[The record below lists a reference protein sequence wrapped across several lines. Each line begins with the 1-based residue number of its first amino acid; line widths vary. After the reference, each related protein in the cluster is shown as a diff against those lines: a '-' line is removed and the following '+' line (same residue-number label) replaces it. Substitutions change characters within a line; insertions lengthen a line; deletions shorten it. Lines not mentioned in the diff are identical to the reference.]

1 MVSMA
6 ERPSGGK
13 RHVCGKPR
21 PQCLCWSYLIVIF
34 EAQAGGAEE
43 LVGEGE
49 KASARRPAFSASKN
63 EPPPRDTAERP
74 LLALGAFLR
83 LDLSP
88 EGALRVLVMQKMS
101 EMPTGAVAAG
111 LEWAVVSGGSAE
123 HL

>member
-1 MVSMA
+1 MWQALASVSLL
-6 ERPSGGK
+6 
-13 RHVCGKPR
+13 V
-21 PQCLCWSYLIVIF
+21 LLIVIF
-34 EAQAGGAEE
+34 EAQVGGAEE
-43 LVGEGE
+43 LVGKGE

-63 EPPPRDTAERP
+63 EPPPRDTTERP

-83 LDLSP
+83 LDPSP

-111 LEWAVVSGGSAE
+111 LEWAVVLGGSAE

>member
-49 KASARRPAFSASKN
+49 KHLP
-63 EPPPRDTAERP
+63 
-74 LLALGAFLR
+74 G
-83 LDLSP
+83 DLPSSLP
-88 EGALRVLVMQKMS
+88 QKMNL
-101 EMPTGAVAAG
+101 PQRTQQRDPC
-111 LEWAVVSGGSAE
+111 
-123 HL
+123 